1 MKQESQSGQ
10 AALLDLF
17 ATEPEAVAAQSQTN
31 KQGRDEAALER
42 EDAFE
47 AADAIKRE
55 SQRAY
60 TFYTK
65 LLNERADGSVIDPER
80 QGIARELAR
89 MVLPLNTYTQMYWK
103 IDLHNLLHFLQ
114 LRADSHAQ
122 HEIRAYADVLLDVV
136 RRWVP
141 LTTAAFEEY
150 RRGAAQLSARSL
162 EAVRRRLR
170 GERVTREDVGL
181 SAREWRELVRLVP
194 ELADGPGSD

>member
-1 MKQESQSGQ
+1 
-10 AALLDLF
+10 
-17 ATEPEAVAAQSQTN
+17 
-31 KQGRDEAALER
+31 
-42 EDAFE
+42 
-47 AADAIKRE
+47 
-55 SQRAY
+55 
-60 TFYTK
+60 
-65 LLNERADGSVIDPER
+65 
-80 QGIARELAR
+80 

-141 LTTAAFEEY
+141 LTAVAFEEY

-181 SAREWRELVRLVP
+181 SAGEWSELVRLVP
-194 ELADGPGSD
+194 ELADGPVSDGA